1 MNVLVINCGSSS
13 IKYQFIDSDTE
24 KVLAKGLCD
33 RIGIDG
39 SQITYQPGDGDKE
52 VTVTPMPDHT
62 VAVQLVIDKLTND
75 KTGVINFG
83 YDNADFTAKYV
94 FNMGKTAS
102 EYAANIFYAL
112 REFDD
117 SDVEEIYAI
126 PPKDDGVGI
135 AVRNR
140 IYKSAGGKTI

>member
-1 MNVLVINCGSSS
+1 
-13 IKYQFIDSDTE
+13 
-24 KVLAKGLCD
+24 
-33 RIGIDG
+33 
-39 SQITYQPGDGDKE
+39 
-52 VTVTPMPDHT
+52 
-62 VAVQLVIDKLTND
+62 
-75 KTGVINFG
+75 
-83 YDNADFTAKYV
+83 
-94 FNMGKTAS
+94 MGKTAS

-140 IYKSAGGKTI
+140 IYKSAGGKVI